1 MQLNKLFRTP
11 KNQVSTPRP
20 ECGVGFD
27 SSARAMNRSASKGS
41 LMVHEYSHTTPAVKG
56 ILSFATF
63 SERKHMLKT
72 LKRKIALV
80 AVAAVGVGMLSAI
93 PASAAITAA
102 TTGVIAP
109 STNGSS
115 RYALIAKD
123 GANSAT
129 EIAVYLGQTVAL
141 NTRFVASADAGADT
155 ETVSVDS
162 GAAAAQTITET
173 GANTALNGGATLAT
187 YTNPTAA
194 AAADDTT
201 NLIGFVA
208 SADTDTVNFQTG
220 VDVTVTQLTAI
231 TSSVTATNSGPVRAA
246 SGQTA
251 NIMWSATAGQ
261 IKPTATN
268 APMVLTTL
276 ASPAASTVTYVPATG
291 ALDLA
296 TSGGVSVGS
305 VRVDVAGS
313 YTLLSFWDMNANGTA
328 ESSEPQVIYTFAT
341 SAAATNIAV
350 QAAQSAAAA
359 QAKEFSV
366 ALLTAAST
374 ATQAVANEFVS
385 ISAVAATGTVTLTN
399 GAGTSTTGNATT
411 LVANTTG
418 GAATASTAFIAF
430 TDFAD
435 GFVNFK
441 VAGNTANDTITITVT
456 PSATLVAAGA
466 SAKTTTLKVVPAN
479 ASTTMAATVT
489 TSTLLIADS
498 ANTTTSLNAYKTSLD
513 VSTFV
518 FNVTGLTPSTSYT
531 ADITLSANAGT
542 RTATVDGAAYAIVN
556 GVDTG
561 GANTGVDLVR
571 ASSATGTDTFTLVLS
586 GGLANT
592 ETITL
597 DLDAAGAGTQVNARV
612 IAGSLAYTNTL
623 SAPATNPTIAI
634 SGSAVALA
642 GTIADQF
649 GNPTGGV
656 SVVVTGTV
664 TPAGTALTGTAV
676 SGNDGKWSVSVT
688 PAASTTSVSF
698 GVTAVRTGIT
708 VAALTAR
715 VVNLTTGGNPTAGAA
730 TTTPA
735 TTTTTIPAVLVPYDG
750 QATGVTD
757 ESYTLA
763 TATVAGAL
771 DAGGIDGAT
780 EECIALTP
788 STTPAAT
795 IVVTGSAGVKFYATV
810 CGNDAD
816 HSVAAAVDTLT
827 VASGTQIWAT
837 STKNGENT
845 ITMTAGS
852 VVTTQKFWA
861 HNSIAATNLG
871 AAARNVA
878 ITGPASLDTNGI
890 STVTVKITDAFG
902 NPVRIAATVT
912 VAVTITGN
920 GLLSGNSSSATVAAT
935 DANGEAKVAL
945 IGLSTAGDTVV
956 TVTGT
961 DITNAKFGAA
971 AGSLTVTAGTSGL
984 TASVATASLTIPVKA
999 SATASATDTAV
1010 NAVKTDVATA
1020 NAAVKALATQVT
1032 VLQAS
1037 VATLIDSLTTQIA
1050 SLMKSVSALT
1060 KAVAKL
1066 QAKK

>member
-1 MQLNKLFRTP
+1 
-11 KNQVSTPRP
+11 
-20 ECGVGFD
+20 
-27 SSARAMNRSASKGS
+27 
-41 LMVHEYSHTTPAVKG
+41 MVHEYSHTTPAVKG

-93 PASAAITAA
+93 PASAAITTA

-141 NTRFVASADAGADT
+141 NTRFVASADAGPDT

-173 GANTALNGGATLAT
+173 GANTALNGGATLVT

-194 AAADDTT
+194 AAADDTS

-208 SADTDTVNFQTG
+208 SADTDVVNFQTG

-276 ASPAASTVTYVPATG
+276 ASPDASTVTYVAATG
-291 ALDLA
+291 TLDLA

-305 VRVDVAGS
+305 VRVDKAGS

-418 GAATASTAFIAF
+418 GAKTASTAFIAF

-441 VAGNTANDTITITVT
+441 VAGDTANDTITITVT
-456 PSATLVAAGA
+456 PSATLAAAGA
-466 SAKTTTLKVVPAN
+466 TAKTTTLTVVPAN
-479 ASTTMAATVT
+479 SSTTMAATVT
-489 TSTLLIADS
+489 TSALLVADA
-498 ANTTTSLNAYKTSLD
+498 ANTTTALNVYKTSLD
-513 VSTFV
+513 VTRFV
-518 FNVTGLTPSTSYT
+518 FNVTGLTANTSYT

-542 RTATVDGAAYAIVN
+542 RTATVDGTAYAIAN
-556 GVDTG
+556 GVNTG

-571 ASSATGTDTFTLVLS
+571 ASTATGTDTITLVLS
-586 GGLANT
+586 GGLADT

-597 DLDAAGAGTQVNARV
+597 DLDAAGTGTQVNARV
-612 IAGSLAYTNTL
+612 VVGALAYTNTL
-623 SAPATNPTIAI
+623 SKPATNPTIAI
-634 SGSAVALA
+634 SGSAVEVA

-649 GNPTGGV
+649 GNPVGGV

-664 TPAGTALTGTAV
+664 TPTGTALTGSAV
-676 SGNDGKWSVSVT
+676 TGNDGKWSVSVT

-698 GVTAVRTGIT
+698 GVTATRTGLTI
-708 VAALTAR
+708 AALTGR
-715 VVNLTTGGNPTAGAA
+715 IVNLTTGGNPTSGAA
-730 TTTPA
+730 VTTPA

-750 QATGVTD
+750 QATAVTN

-771 DAGGIDGAT
+771 DADGLDAT

-795 IVVTGSAGVKFYATV
+795 IVVTGSAGVKFYETV
-810 CGNDAD
+810 CANDAA

-845 ITMTAGS
+845 ITMTSGS

-861 HNSIAATNLG
+861 HNSIGITNAG

-971 AGSLTVTAGTSGL
+971 AGSLTTTAGTSGL

-999 SATASATDTAV
+999 SASASATDTAV
-1010 NAVKTDVATA
+1010 AAVKTDVATA

>member
-1 MQLNKLFRTP
+1 
-11 KNQVSTPRP
+11 
-20 ECGVGFD
+20 
-27 SSARAMNRSASKGS
+27 
-41 LMVHEYSHTTPAVKG
+41 MVHEYPHTTPAVKG

-80 AVAAVGVGMLSAI
+80 AVAGLSAGLVSVA
-93 PASAAITAA
+93 PAANAAFAGA
-102 TTGVIAP
+102 TTQGVAAA
-109 STNGSS
+109 STDGSS
-115 RYALIAKD
+115 RYAVIAKNGD
-123 GANSAT
+123 NVAT
-129 EIAVYLGQTVAL
+129 EIAVFAGQTVTANLTAAAGANNDTSTFAL
-141 NTRFVASADAGADT
+141 TGGAVGALTLVSGAKYAQGAGADIKKI
-155 ETVSVDS
+155 VY
-162 GAAAAQTITET
+162 T
-173 GANTALNGGATLAT
+173 G
-187 YTNPTAA
+187 TAA
-194 AAADDTT
+194 A
-201 NLIGFVA
+201 
-208 SADTDTVNFQTG
+208 TDTGKASFTANATDAATLTATG
-220 VDVTVTQLTAI
+220 GTTATITTLTAI
-231 TSSVTATNSGPVRAA
+231 SSSITASNSGPVRAA

-276 ASPAASTVTYVPATG
+276 ASPDASTVTYTPATG

-305 VRVDVAGS
+305 IRVDKAGS

-341 SAAATNIAV
+341 SAAATGIAV
-350 QAAQSAAAA
+350 QAAQSGAAA

-366 ALLTAAST
+366 ALLTAANT

-418 GAATASTAFIAF
+418 GAKTASTAFIAF

-441 VAGNTANDTITITVT
+441 VAGDTANDTITITVT
-456 PSATLVAAGA
+456 PSATLAAAGA
-466 SAKTTTLKVVPAN
+466 TAKTTTLTVVPAN
-479 ASTTMAATVT
+479 SSTAMASTVT
-489 TSTLLIADS
+489 TSALLVADS
-498 ANTTTSLNAYKTSLD
+498 ANTTTALNAYKTSLD
-513 VSTFV
+513 VTRFV
-518 FNVTGLTPSTSYT
+518 FNVTGLTANTSYT
-531 ADITLSANAGT
+531 ADLTFSANAGN
-542 RTATVDGAAYAIVN
+542 RTATVDGASYVV
-556 GVDTG
+556 GV
-561 GANTGVDLVR
+561 GAGNEGTDLVR
-571 ASSATGTDTFTLVLS
+571 ASSATGTDTIILVLS
-586 GGLANT
+586 GGLAAG

-597 DLDAAGAGTQVNARV
+597 DLNAGTADAASQVDSVVAAGALT
-612 IAGSLAYTNTL
+612 YTNTL
-623 SAPATNPTIAI
+623 SKPATNPTIAI
-634 SGSAVALA
+634 SGSAVEVA

-664 TPAGTALTGTAV
+664 TPTGTALTGSAV
-676 SGNDGKWSVSVT
+676 TGNDGKWSVSVT

-708 VAALTAR
+708 VAALTGR
-715 VVNLTTGGNPTAGAA
+715 VVNLTTGGNPTAGAV

-771 DAGGIDGAT
+771 DASGIDGAT
-780 EECIALTP
+780 EECFALTP

-795 IVVTGSAGVKFYATV
+795 IVVTGSAGVKFYDAA
-810 CGNDAD
+810 CANDAA
-816 HSVAAAVDTLT
+816 HSVAAGVATLT

-902 NPVRIAATVT
+902 NPVRIAANVT

-971 AGSLTVTAGTSGL
+971 AGSLTTTAGTSGL
-984 TASVATASLTIPVKA
+984 PASVATASLTIPVKA
-999 SATASATDTAV
+999 SASASATDTAV
-1010 NAVKTDVATA
+1010 AAVKTDVATA

-1050 SLMKSVSALT
+1050 SLLQSVSALT

-1066 QAKK
+1066 QAAKKK